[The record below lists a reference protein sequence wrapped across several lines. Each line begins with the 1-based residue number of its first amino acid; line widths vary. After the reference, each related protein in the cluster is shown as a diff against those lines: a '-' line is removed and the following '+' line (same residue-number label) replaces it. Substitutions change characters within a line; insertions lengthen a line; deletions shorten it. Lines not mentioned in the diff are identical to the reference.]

1 MGKRDKRVDAYIARS
16 QPFAWPILEHL
27 RELVHKACKDV
38 EETMKWSFPHFDY
51 KGMMCSMASFKSH
64 CAFSFWKAS
73 LMSDK
78 KLVANAKGET
88 AMGHLGRIEKLED
101 LPTDKVLM
109 GYIREAMKLNDAGAK
124 VEKKKVVK
132 KPVVV
137 PEYLKKA
144 LSKNLLV
151 KDNFEGFS
159 PSQKREY
166 IVWITEA
173 KTEATRA
180 KRIAQML
187 EWVSEGKLRNWRY
200 MKK

>member
-1 MGKRDKRVDAYIARS
+1 
-16 QPFAWPILEHL
+16 
-27 RELVHKACKDV
+27 
-38 EETMKWSFPHFDY
+38 MKWSFPHFDY